1 MSVSDFHLDLDS
13 DAIADLAADDD
24 AEQLAQE
31 AGDQVAERAA
41 DLAPKAT
48 GEGAASI
55 HAEVEVDEVSAYAD
69 VSWDRDHFY
78 MGFKELG
85 TEHEPAKPFL
95 RPGLDASSV

>member
-1 MSVSDFHLDLDS
+1 MDDFHFDLDA
-13 DAIADLAADDD
+13 DAIADLAADED
-24 AEQLAQE
+24 AEDLAQE
-31 AGDQVAERAA
+31 VGDQVAERAA

-55 HAEVEVDEVSAYAD
+55 HAEVDVDDVSAFAD

-95 RPGLDASSV
+95 RPGLDATSV